1 MPLDSSLFTK
11 LILEHFKESVV
22 VLNDARC
29 IIFTN
34 AIFEKLMGVK
44 KEELL
49 NKPITDLVVGDD
61 LFDEKLG
68 IAAQSEARVYT
79 YLKSQNRHSLN
90 VRIRVTKIKQED
102 GKNYF
107 LLHVKD
113 NTKNKII
120 DYEILRKTLTVE
132 TLSKSRKIRDGKFS
146 EAIFEILGMASLST
160 GAERV
165 NAWLFDENKTKIKCI
180 GNYDY
185 RTKQLVPQTDLPRI
199 NMPNYFRLF
208 ESEKIILSNDTIND
222 AKMVELLALYVIPNG
237 IKAMMDIPIR
247 IEGEIIGVVC
257 FEEIEGP
264 RIWRIQDQQF
274 ALIIAQMISLALETY
289 EKLNTRKDLEQSLK
303 EQKTL
308 LREIHHR
315 VKNNLAIMTSLVN
328 LQSDR
333 VKDPYHQSLFT
344 DTKNRI
350 ASMASVHE
358 VLYKS
363 KNLSNINFKAF
374 LATVL
379 VQLQGSFHNPEKKII
394 LESDIESIDL
404 NISNA
409 IPLALIVNE
418 LITNCYKHAFKNQNE
433 GLIHIGL
440 KDNFGFITLVVK
452 DNGSGYNPDEVNHS
466 DSLGLDIYNG
476 LVEQINGQSFYNND
490 NGSEHRIVFENTSMD
505 LI

>member
-1 MPLDSSLFTK
+1 MPSNASLFTK

-22 VLNDARC
+22 VLNDARY

-34 AIFEKLMGVK
+34 AIFEKLMGVE
-44 KEELL
+44 KEGLL
-49 NKPITDLVVGDD
+49 NKRITDLVVGDD

-68 IAAQSEARVYT
+68 IAAQSDARVYT
-79 YLKSQNRHSLN
+79 YLKTPNRHSLN
-90 VRIRVTKIKQED
+90 VRIRVTKVNLED
-102 GKNYF
+102 GKDYF

-132 TLSKSRKIRDGKFS
+132 TLSKSRKIRDGQFS
-146 EAIFEILGMASLST
+146 EAIFEILEMASLST

-165 NAWLFDENKTKIKCI
+165 NAWLFDESKTKIKCI

-185 RTKQLVPQTDLPRI
+185 RTKQLIPQSDLPRI
-199 NMPNYFRLF
+199 GMPNYFRLF
-208 ESEKIILSNDTIND
+208 ETEKIILSNDTVND
-222 AKMVELLALYVIPNG
+222 AKTIELLATYVIPNG

-289 EKLNTRKDLEQSLK
+289 EKLNARKELEQSLK

-333 VKDPYHQSLFT
+333 VKDSYHQSLFA
-344 DTKNRI
+344 DTRNRI

-363 KNLSNINFKAF
+363 KNLSNINFKSF
-374 LATVL
+374 LSTVL
-379 VQLQGSFHNPEKKII
+379 VQLQGSFHNPEKKIS
-394 LESDIESIDL
+394 LNSEIESIDL

-433 GLIHIGL
+433 GQIDISL
-440 KDNFGFITLVVK
+440 KDNFGFITLIVR
-452 DNGSGYNPDEVNHS
+452 DSGSGYNPDKVNHS

-476 LVEQINGQSFYNND
+476 LVEQINGKSFYVND
-490 NGSEHRIVFENTSMD
+490 NGSEHRIVFENTPLD

>member
-1 MPLDSSLFTK
+1 MALDSSLFTK

-22 VLNDARC
+22 VLDNECR

-34 AIFEKLMGVK
+34 AIFEKLIGVP
-44 KEELL
+44 KEALL
-49 NKPITDLVVGDD
+49 SKRITEFVVGDD

-68 IAAQSEARVYT
+68 IAAQSDARVYT
-79 YLKSQNRHSLN
+79 YFKGQNRHSLN
-90 VRIRVTKIKQED
+90 VRIRVTKINQED
-102 GKNYF
+102 DNDYF

-120 DYEILRKTLTVE
+120 DYEILRKTLAVE
-132 TLSKSRKIRDGKFS
+132 TLSKSRKIRDGKFD
-146 EAIFEILGMASLST
+146 EAIFEILEMASLST

-165 NAWLFDENKTKIKCI
+165 NAWLFDDNKTKIKCI

-185 RTKQLVPQTDLPRI
+185 RTKQLIPQVDLPRI
-199 NMPNYFRLF
+199 GMPNYFRLF
-208 ESEKIILSNDTIND
+208 ETEKIILSHDTLNDSKT
-222 AKMVELLALYVIPNG
+222 VELLTMYVIPNG
-237 IKAMMDIPIR
+237 IRAMMDIPIR

-289 EKLNTRKDLEQSLK
+289 EKLNTKKDLEQSLK

-363 KNLSNINFKAF
+363 KNLSNINFKVF

-379 VQLQGSFHNPEKKII
+379 VQLQGSFHNPEKKIS
-394 LESDIESIDL
+394 LESDIENIDL

-418 LITNCYKHAFKNQNE
+418 LITNCYKHAFKNKNE
-433 GLIHIGL
+433 GFIQISL
-440 KDNFGFITLVVK
+440 KDNFGFITLIVK
-452 DNGSGYNPDEVNHS
+452 DNGVGYDPDSVNNG
-466 DSLGLDIYNG
+466 DSLGLDIFNG
-476 LVEQINGQSFYNND
+476 LVEQINGQSFYTND
-490 NGSEHRIVFENTSMD
+490 NGSEHRIVFENTSLD